1 MLQGEECKFGLG
13 YMEFEVPVSHPKFRD
28 PVLRREVGAGD
39 QICIVYIRG
48 E

>member
-1 MLQGEECKFGLG
+1 MLQGEERKFGLG
-13 YMEFEVPVSHPKFRD
+13 YIEFEVPVSQPRFRD

-39 QICIVYIRG
+39 QICIVCIRG